1 MEYTQDQYL
10 KYSKSKLNEAYL
22 HDKMKQAIIKVME
35 GVNWSV
41 RTDDAAESVQYQVSA
56 EV

>member
-1 MEYTQDQYL
+1 MTALLVEYTQDQYL

-35 GVNWSV
+35 GVNWS
-41 RTDDAAESVQYQVSA
+41 E
-56 EV
+56 